1 MLIRRTFQY
10 LVRLRVPHSP
20 PLVPGVGL
28 SSINSKRWYAIPV
41 NPLPV
46 EEELEDDEPPRRRS
60 KVWETIGT
68 TTATLVCLG
77 IAGYGYH
84 KYYKLLTLK
93 KIEKAFQPG
102 DPALDLLPRVISLN
116 NDEGQDNAHWVVR
129 FFRQ

>member
-1 MLIRRTFQY
+1 MSIRRTFKY
-10 LVRLRVPHSP
+10 LARQAVPCPRV
-20 PLVPGVGL
+20 LVPGLGISSVG
-28 SSINSKRWYAIPV
+28 SRRWYAIPV
-41 NPLPV
+41 NPPPV
-46 EEELEDDEPPRRRS
+46 QEEVDDDEPPPRRS

-84 KYYKLLTLK
+84 KYYKWLTLK

-102 DPALDLLPRVISLN
+102 DPALDLLPRVISLD

-129 FFRQ
+129 